1 MKKSIL
7 ITGFTPFGGEKI
19 NPSFEAIKQ
28 LPDEFLDYSIVKKE
42 IDTAF
47 LISKDQLI
55 PIIIDL
61 KPSAVILVGQAGGAK
76 NMRIERIA
84 INVDDASIKDN
95 NDFMPIDQ
103 TIVRDGPDAIFSTL
117 PVKKIVENLQDDGI
131 PAIVSN
137 SAGTYVCNH
146 LMYHLL
152 YYLKTNNLNIPAGF
166 IHVPYIFDQVKD
178 KPDTYA
184 TDLYAITRTL
194 DIAIKTI
201 IKEQLNL

>member
-7 ITGFTPFGGEKI
+7 ITGFTPFGGEHI
-19 NPSFEAIKQ
+19 NPSYEAIKY
-28 LPDEFLDYSIVKKE
+28 LPDEIDAYKIIKQE

-47 LISKDQLI
+47 NLSKDQLI
-55 PIIIDL
+55 KTIEDY
-61 KPSAVILVGQAGGAK
+61 KPNAVILVGQAGGAK

-84 INVDDASIKDN
+84 ININDATIKDN

-103 TIVRDGPDAIFSTL
+103 LIIENGPDAIFSTL
-117 PVKKIVENLQDDGI
+117 PVRKIVDNLLDDGI

-152 YYLKTNNLNIPAGF
+152 YYLKQNNINIPAGF
-166 IHVPYIFDQVKD
+166 IHVPYIFSQVTEKT
-178 KPDTYA
+178 DTYA

-201 IKEQLNL
+201 IKEAL